1 MINGEMTYKGLKHKA
16 AVTGDTVGDPF
27 KDTSGPS
34 MNILIKLTCLIG
46 LVMAPILG
54 SGSHTIAD
62 NVTCCITTGMCL
74 NERMFGK
81 GCTNMACEHMK
92 GVAMAHDVTKQV
104 TIEKTN
110 VNGAVAATITTTETV
125 KLKHKF

>member
-1 MINGEMTYKGLKHKA
+1 MRWFF
-16 AVTGDTVGDPF
+16 V
-27 KDTSGPS
+27 
-34 MNILIKLTCLIG
+34 
-46 LVMAPILG
+46 PILG

-62 NVTCCITTGMCL
+62 NVTCCITTGACTSMSQ
-74 NERMFGK
+74 RMFGK

-110 VNGAVAATITTTETV
+110 NGAVAATITTTANG
-125 KLKHKF
+125 KS